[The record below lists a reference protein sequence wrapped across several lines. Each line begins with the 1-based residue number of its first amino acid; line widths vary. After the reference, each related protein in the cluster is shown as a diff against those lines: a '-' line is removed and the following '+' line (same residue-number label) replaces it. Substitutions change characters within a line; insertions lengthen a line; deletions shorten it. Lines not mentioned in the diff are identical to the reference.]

1 MAESK
6 NKKKVILGGI
16 FLGAVPVLF
25 IIYLVLGPMLSVLT
39 KDMQAEE
46 MYVISDGV
54 NVRAKGE
61 KKALKMGRIEY
72 GTKVLVYNVTDKWAE
87 VLIDGQK
94 GFVWNEYIANP
105 RTFYMLDGL
114 FGDKRS
120 KSRVGKTKYRL
131 GILRYLDEQGYI
143 TKIADEYKE
152 FMDDEDLNKEVYQI
166 FSESGKSRY
175 NSTTFGDFD
184 GDFINDAAYVLK
196 NPETEKKLLVII
208 SFDKTNPMNSSKSIF
223 EMELEEPWIFI
234 RKAVKKSK
242 WYLNSTELKSDA
254 ELDEDELVLPK
265 KERIKIDGISIGTN
279 RNKNL
284 KDPVS
289 LLLYNGEQYEI
300 HEQDLVVK

>member
-25 IIYLVLGPMLSVLT
+25 IIYLVLGPILSVLT

-72 GTKVLVYNVTDKWAE
+72 GTKLLVYNVTDKWAE

-94 GFVWNEYIANP
+94 GYVWNEYIATP
-105 RTFYMLDGL
+105 RIFFMLEGL

-120 KSRVGKTKYRL
+120 KTRVSKTKYRL
-131 GILRYLDEQGYI
+131 GILRYLEEKNYMTQ
-143 TKIADEYKE
+143 IAEEYKAFFE
-152 FMDDEDLNKEVYQI
+152 DEDFDKEVYQI
-166 FSESGKSRY
+166 FSEAGKSRY
-175 NSTTFGDFD
+175 NSIAFGDFD
-184 GDFINDAAYVLK
+184 GDFKSDAAYVLK
-196 NPETEKKLLVII
+196 NPETYKKLMVII
-208 SFDKTNPMNSSKSIF
+208 SFDKNDPMNSSKSIF

-234 RKAVKKSK
+234 RKAPKKSK
-242 WYLNSTELKSDA
+242 WYLNNTETEEGLK
-254 ELDEDELVLPK
+254 K
-265 KERIKIDGISIGTN
+265 TRIKIDGISIGTN

-289 LLLYNGEQYEI
+289 LLLYNGDEYEV
-300 HEQDLVVK
+300 HEQDVQSE